1 MLKPPAAVAEA
12 QGQDVGGFGKV
23 LLMETVLAFPGVPTP
38 LVPGSVAG
46 PWRIEACLGED
57 LDGFDYLVE
66 DPRHGRT
73 VLLREACP
81 VGLVQRVAAE
91 VVPVRGAEADF
102 SDWLTRWTDLL
113 GHWQQA
119 GDAIDP
125 IGSGH
130 GALVPIEARGLAHG
144 TAWAILGPPVGRTLR
159 EVVER
164 GSGRLDRAWV
174 DAGLQACC
182 EALDALHRLGEF
194 HGSLTPERVR
204 VRDDGAWCLAL
215 PDTDP
220 SRQPLSPWLA
230 LEQTD
235 TGRVGGLTLGPW
247 TDVHGLAAL
256 AHWLLTG
263 AAPPGLLRRQAGE
276 ADLWQALDQAESDP
290 GRRQVWRRALA
301 LRPADRIDS
310 IAALRQ
316 ALGWPARPV
325 PALTPLS
332 TPETAPAELPAAA
345 PRRRVGVVMLAWLLA
360 GLSVIAGTLWRSGG
374 ASAPPVAAVVGLDE
388 AGASASAPASVPE
401 PKAASASSAAS
412 MPALASGV
420 PRRGPAA
427 VVASTPTPKPA
438 RPPATAQV
446 RRPPPSPAC
455 IDWLRRRSLEPDA
468 TPVPSSAACE

>member
-1 MLKPPAAVAEA
+1 MGVAEA
-12 QGQDVGGFGKV
+12 QGQAVARFGKV
-23 LLMETVLAFPGVPTP
+23 FAMETVLAFPGVPTP
-38 LVPGSVAG
+38 LAPGSVAG
-46 PWRIEACLGED
+46 PWRVGACLGED

-66 DPRHGRT
+66 DPRRGRT

-102 SDWLTRWTDLL
+102 RDWLARWTDLL

-125 IGSGH
+125 VGSGH

-164 GSGRLDRAWV
+164 DPGRLDRASV

-182 EALDALHRLGEF
+182 DALDALHRLGEF

-204 VRDDGAWCLAL
+204 VREDGAWCLAL

-230 LEQTD
+230 LEQTEA
-235 TGRVGGLTLGPW
+235 GRAGGLTPGPW

-276 ADLWQALDQAESDP
+276 ADLWQALDQAEPGP
-290 GRRQVWRRALA
+290 GRRQAWRHALA

-310 IAALRQ
+310 IAALRR

-325 PALTPLS
+325 PVLTPV
-332 TPETAPAELPAAA
+332 PAAAEPVVLPAVAPSPA
-345 PRRRVGVVMLAWLLA
+345 PRRRVSVVGLA
-360 GLSVIAGTLWRSGG
+360 GLLVLLGGLSGVGVVLWRGGG
-374 ASAPPVAAVVGLDE
+374 ASAPPVV
-388 AGASASAPASVPE
+388 APRPE
-401 PKAASASSAAS
+401 PAPTLASSAAS
-412 MPALASGV
+412 VPVAASSA
-420 PRRGPAA
+420 PRRLPPVAVASPPGPAH
-427 VVASTPTPKPA
+427 
-438 RPPATAQV
+438 PPATAPV
-446 RRPPPSPAC
+446 RRRPPSPAC
-455 IDWLRRRSLEPDA
+455 IDWLRRRSLEPGGVA
-468 TPVPSSAACE
+468 APSGAACD